1 MSETMD
7 KLGELKKLNAKF
19 YELFGELFESR
30 EIIPNKAIYEYL
42 TAKLFEQYKAEY
54 EVLKVKTETEE
65 KPALYN
71 AKLRHSQLV
80 PRRRFFLFRNRA
92 QKLIDEEVTTE
103 LEQLFREYKS
113 KIEMLIDALDSADDA
128 SQRPTAFDVT
138 EHGQEKKEQSEN
150 TANTVELA
158 TNEKS
163 ELEEGDKPG
172 DTNDI
177 EGAEPDEERA
187 AGDDDKV

>member
-80 PRRRFFLFRNRA
+80 PRRRFLFFRNRA

-103 LEQLFREYKS
+103 LEKLFREYKA
-113 KIEMLIDALDSADDA
+113 KIDMLIEALDKADDA
-128 SQRPTAFDVT
+128 SQRSTVFDVP
-138 EHGQEKKEQSEN
+138 EHGGEDKDQPEN
-150 TANTVELA
+150 TANTVETGA
-158 TNEKS
+158 GEEREQEKS
-163 ELEEGDKPG
+163 DQPEV
-172 DTNDI
+172 TQDI
-177 EGAEPDEERA
+177 EGAEPDEKCA
-187 AGDDDKV
+187 AGDGAEV

>member
-80 PRRRFFLFRNRA
+80 PRRRFLFFRNRA

-103 LEQLFREYKS
+103 LEKLFREYKA
-113 KIEMLIDALDSADDA
+113 KIDMLIEALDKADDA
-128 SQRPTAFDVT
+128 TQRSTVFDVP
-138 EHGQEKKEQSEN
+138 EHGGE
-150 TANTVELA
+150 
-158 TNEKS
+158 
-163 ELEEGDKPG
+163 DK
-172 DTNDI
+172 D
-177 EGAEPDEERA
+177 
-187 AGDDDKV
+187 